1 MSFVLASGIMG
12 YAELQPVI
20 EAIINTEG
28 RRYPIPGMERDDI
41 AQEIRLECLRVM
53 QFYDA
58 TRIGNSPYKFLQV
71 CVKNFLYN
79 MRRGIYVPNNPPCV
93 RCPLWDKVRRTCII
107 DEIGCEKI
115 VQYRNSMATKA
126 ALRAPSTLEVDI
138 TESEGLDIDAWT
150 LDDSIHSK
158 LPPAYIKHYHAM
170 KEGRGD
176 EVPARIKRQIR
187 NIVKEVLGDA

>member
-1 MSFVLASGIMG
+1 MSFALASGVLG

-20 EAIINTEG
+20 DAIINTEG
-28 RRYPIPGMERDDI
+28 RRYPIPGMEHDDI

-58 TRIGNSPYKFLQV
+58 SRIGNSPYKFLQV

-93 RCPLWDKVRRTCII
+93 RCPLWDKIRRTCVIN
-107 DEIGCEKI
+107 EIGCEPIIK
-115 VQYRNSMATKA
+115 YRNSMATKA
-126 ALRAPSTLEVDI
+126 ALRAPATLEVDI
-138 TESEGLDIDAWT
+138 TESEGLDIDALM
-150 LDDSIHSK
+150 LDESIRAAIPS
-158 LPPAYIKHYHAM
+158 AYLKYYKAM

-176 EVPARIKRQIR
+176 EVPSRIKRQIR
-187 NIVKEVLGDA
+187 SIVKEVLGDA

>member
-1 MSFVLASGIMG
+1 MSFALASGIMG
-12 YAELQPVI
+12 FAELQPVI

-28 RRYPIPGMERDDI
+28 RRYPIPGLEHDDI

-53 QFYDA
+53 QFYDT

-126 ALRAPSTLEVDI
+126 ALRAPSTLEIDI
-138 TESEGLDIDAWT
+138 TESEGLDIDAWS
-150 LDDSIHSK
+150 LDESIRAA
-158 LPPAYIKHYHAM
+158 LPFAYIKHYQAM
-170 KEGRGD
+170 KEGRSD

>member
-1 MSFVLASGIMG
+1 MSFALASGVFG
-12 YAELQPVI
+12 YAELEPVI
-20 EAIINTEG
+20 EAIIHTEG

-53 QFYDA
+53 QYYDA

-93 RCPLWDKVRRTCII
+93 RCPLWDKIRKTCVI

-115 VQYRNSMATKA
+115 VQYRQSMATKA
-126 ALRAPSTLEVDI
+126 ALRAPASLEVEVTDG
-138 TESEGLDIDAWT
+138 EGLDADAWM
-150 LDDSIHSK
+150 LDESFRAA
-158 LPPAYIKHYHAM
+158 LPPAYLKHYQAM
-170 KEGRGD
+170 KEGRAD
-176 EVPARIKRQIR
+176 EVPPRIKRHIR
-187 NIVKEVLGDA
+187 TIIKDILKDA